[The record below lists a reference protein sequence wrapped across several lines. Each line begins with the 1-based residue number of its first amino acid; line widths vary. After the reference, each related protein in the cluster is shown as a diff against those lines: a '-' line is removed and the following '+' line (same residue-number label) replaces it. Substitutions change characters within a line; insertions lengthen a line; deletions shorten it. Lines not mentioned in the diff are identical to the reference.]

1 MNNSLTSN
9 TTLTVHSPLDNN
21 FNTSAVNLTMSS
33 LQMANV
39 SKTMQDDEGYS
50 TYEDVGPSNSVAA
63 SIIFPASGN
72 LTEIDIYLPI
82 ATLSD
87 VTIEIFNST
96 WNGYQAWI
104 NSSVGIFFTS
114 DPVHTSWY
122 NGVSNWAT
130 FYNNHF
136 YLNNSKT
143 ANNTWYVACRNQ

>member
-1 MNNSLTSN
+1 
-9 TTLTVHSPLDNN
+9 
-21 FNTSAVNLTMSS
+21 
-33 LQMANV
+33 
-39 SKTMQDDEGYS
+39 MQDDEGYS

-143 ANNTWYVACRNQ
+143 ANNTWYVALETNNGDYNWEYTDSVNPQNYINTTYSFSEDPTGDPVVWGRS